1 MVSSI
6 SSGSVA
12 FQPQN
17 PERFNYKLSDEQK
30 ETLNNILSNYDI
42 ENLDDEGKKEL
53 MEELKSSGIPVCKEL
68 KETLDAAGFQPPP
81 PPDKAG
87 ETGSTTSRE
96 LPQFILDFISKQE
109 SGEVTQDDINTLITN
124 LQNNGQLTTGTLVD
138 KFS

>member
-6 SSGSVA
+6 GSSGVA

-17 PERFNYKLSDEQK
+17 SERFNYKLSDEQK
-30 ETLNNILSNYDI
+30 ETLNSIISKYDI
-42 ENLDDEGKKEL
+42 ENLDDEGEKQLFDEIKE
-53 MEELKSSGIPVCKEL
+53 SGIPKSEDVK
-68 KETLDAAGFQPPP
+68 KALDAAGFQPPP
-81 PPDKAG
+81 PPD
-87 ETGSTTSRE
+87 GSAKGAEGNQE

-124 LQNNGQLTTGTLVD
+124 LQNNGQLTTGSLVD